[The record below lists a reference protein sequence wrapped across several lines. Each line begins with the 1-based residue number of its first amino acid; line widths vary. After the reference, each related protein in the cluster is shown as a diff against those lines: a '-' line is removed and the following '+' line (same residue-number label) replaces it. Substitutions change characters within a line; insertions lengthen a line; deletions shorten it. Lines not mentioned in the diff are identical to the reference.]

1 MLLDLLQLLMKFV
14 FYFNLHLIASPAFS
28 TVLDLAV
35 FVLLGELRRE
45 KSNGL
50 SSVLGCHVFYIC
62 LKEIRNVVTLCFVS

>member
-14 FYFNLHLIASPAFS
+14 FYFNLHLIASPFS

-35 FVLLGELRRE
+35 FFLLGELRRE